1 MSIADRN
8 HVWIPPYGVTPGVA
22 IWRIALVEGFRH
34 YHLSRIRL
42 EPVAALSRLDD
53 RDETLGMIMSAVEIV
68 DALEE
73 HLITEAEAVEQ
84 ACVESVDELYE
95 VAHRDHDEL

>member
-1 MSIADRN
+1 
-8 HVWIPPYGVTPGVA
+8 
-22 IWRIALVEGFRH
+22 
-34 YHLSRIRL
+34 
-42 EPVAALSRLDD
+42 
-53 RDETLGMIMSAVEIV
+53 MSAVEIV